1 MKFMDFKIL
10 FILFLKLFFRYW
22 NSPEDFKPDRF
33 LDSKGNIKPEKDYP
47 SYIPFGMGTRN
58 CLGEKKAK
66 IDVYVFAA
74 RILSKYK
81 LLPDP
86 NEPPPPYKEASHTVV
101 RNPTRHFNA
110 IFHRR

>member
-1 MKFMDFKIL
+1 MG
-10 FILFLKLFFRYW
+10 FFSLVLNFSYW

-86 NEPPPPYKEASHTVV
+86 NEPPPPYKEASHTIV